1 MTARG
6 PMLIALLLSPLRPLA
21 EAAPRPPGAE
31 ALPELFSV
39 AYLAQVLGSLLLVFM
54 CLFAVVLLL
63 RRVNRLGPDAAG
75 PLRVIGSASVG
86 QREKIVLVAAGEQ
99 QLLLGVAPGAV
110 RTLHVLKEPVVAAS
124 APALDFAAV
133 LRAAN
138 PLAHSAAHPGAH
150 PPGQRS

>member
-1 MTARG
+1 MMARG
-6 PMLIALLLSPLRPLA
+6 PMFIALLLSPLA
-21 EAAPRPPGAE
+21 EASRPPGAE

-63 RRVNRLGPDAAG
+63 RRVKRMGPDAAG

-110 RTLHVLKEPVVAAS
+110 RTLHVLEKPLAADR

-138 PLAHSAAHPGAH
+138 PLSHSAAHPTANPAG
-150 PPGQRS
+150 PRS